1 MAKTTINDKIAKL
14 HSKAYDLAIQEV
26 ERLARKILSENPEL
40 DEFVMEG
47 SYYFTYKDPEKN
59 EIPPYDEPMFEHI
72 HSFMDKWDADLN
84 LTGRHMMRFT
94 ATGETIILN

>member
-1 MAKTTINDKIAKL
+1 MAKININDKIAKL

-47 SYYFTYKDPEKN
+47 NYYFTYKNPD
-59 EIPPYDEPMFEHI
+59 EIPSLDEPFLEEL
-72 HSFMDKWDADLN
+72 SEFMDKWDEDLN
-84 LTGRHMMRFT
+84 ISNRHVTRFSLT
-94 ATGETIILN
+94 ENPIILN